1 MFQPLDAV
9 WGLGAAFQSKLI
21 ASVIGIIL
29 VLVLRSAAMRLLN
42 RQVLDPTRRYRWRK
56 GISYASFAIALLLG
70 AGPWLPN
77 LRGLSTFLGIITAG
91 LAVALRDPIINLA
104 GWMFLLWRRP
114 FQVGDRIQIGDYAG
128 DVIDIRVF
136 QFTLMEIG
144 NWVAGDQSTGRI
156 IHIPNGSVFR
166 DAIAN
171 YSKGFRYLWNE
182 IPVLI
187 TFESDWEKAKDILI
201 DIANQHAEYLSNEAQ
216 AHLRQAVQRYLIFYS
231 KLTPTVYTS
240 VRESGVLLT
249 IRYLCEPRRRRGT
262 EQSIWESVLRAFAQH
277 GDIKFAYPTQRFYQA
292 PTSAEAPTPIKD
304 YGVSER

>member
-1 MFQPLDAV
+1 MIQPLDAV
-9 WGLGAAFQSKLI
+9 WGLGAAVQSKLI
-21 ASVIGIIL
+21 ASVIGV
-29 VLVLRSAAMRLLN
+29 VLVFGLRFAAMRLLN
-42 RQVLDPTRRYRWRK
+42 QRVLDPTRRYRWRK
-56 GISYASFAIALLLG
+56 GISYTSFAIALLLG

-91 LAVALRDPIINLA
+91 LAVALRDPIINLV
-104 GWMFLLWRRP
+104 GWTFLLWRQP
-114 FQVGDRIQIGDYAG
+114 FQVGDRIQIGDHAG

-136 QFTLMEIG
+136 QFTLLEIG
-144 NWVAGDQSTGRI
+144 NWVASDQSTGRI
-156 IHIPNGSVFR
+156 IHLPNGKVFR

-171 YSKGFRYLWNE
+171 YSTGFRYLWNE

-187 TFESDWEKAKDILI
+187 TFESDWEKAKAILL
-201 DIANQHAEYLSNEAQ
+201 DIADENAAHLGEVAQ
-216 AHLRQAVQRYLIFYS
+216 AQLRQTVQKYLIFYS

-277 GDIKFAYPTQRFYQA
+277 SDIQFAYPTQRFYQA
-292 PTSAEAPTPIKD
+292 PAQPPAQD
-304 YGVSER
+304 YDVSER